1 MGRMC
6 RKTWDSPS
14 IGPRI
19 STCWWSDGRSG
30 GSWTGDAQCEK
41 MVVGGVPTLQV
52 GDWLVSELGRVVDNH
67 HVLDVVLRNVV
78 ERLSAE

>member
-41 MVVGGVPTLQV
+41 MVVGGVPTLQ
-52 GDWLVSELGRVVDNH
+52 GEDWLACDWVHEVNDH
-67 HVLDVVLRNVV
+67 HLLHVVLLDDV
-78 ERLSAE
+78 ERLTVM